1 MKLTAEQIAENWDKL
16 MSRIDAYISEPRCSD
31 LKAFYEKYSE
41 RIMLMPASHKKEYH
55 NAFPGGYV
63 EHVLRVVDCALKLND
78 LWIEM
83 GTNDSSYTKEELVF
97 SALNHDLGK
106 IGDEE
111 NESYIPQTD
120 QWRRDKLGE
129 DYAFN
134 NKLPFASVPDRG
146 LFLLQSHGIQYTFN
160 EMITIQTHD
169 GLYDEGNKKY
179 LMAFMPEQKPRT
191 SLPFIVHQA
200 DLMASRI
207 EFEREWLPKFKGNLA
222 PKEENYTLTDKQPS
236 VKKASIKTKA
246 LSNIQSEGLKNVM
259 DDFFKS

>member
-16 MSRIDAYISEPRCSD
+16 MSRIDAYIAEPRRSQLLD
-31 LKAFYEKYSE
+31 FYSKYSE
-41 RIMLMPASHKKEYH
+41 RIALMPASHKKEYH

-63 EHVLRVVDCALKLND
+63 DHVLRVIDCALKLNNV
-78 LWIEM
+78 WIEM
-83 GTNDSSYTKEELVF
+83 GVDDSTYTKEELVF

-106 IGDEE
+106 IGNEE

-120 QWRRDKLGE
+120 QWRKEKLGE
-129 DYAFN
+129 DYTFN

-146 LFLLQSHGIQYTFN
+146 LFLLQQHGIQYSFN

-179 LMAFMPEQKPRT
+179 LMAYMPEQKPRT

-200 DLMASRI
+200 DLMAARI
-207 EFEREWLPKFKGNLA
+207 EFEYEWLPKFKNNL
-222 PKEENYTLTDKQPS
+222 PSKEKNHTLNDNQPA